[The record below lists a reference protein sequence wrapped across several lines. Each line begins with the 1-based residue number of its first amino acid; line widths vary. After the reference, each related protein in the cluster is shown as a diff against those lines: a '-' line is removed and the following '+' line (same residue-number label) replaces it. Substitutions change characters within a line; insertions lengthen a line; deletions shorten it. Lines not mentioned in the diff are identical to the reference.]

1 MLRKISLVAITLA
14 LALAMMIL
22 FQTFAFQA
30 FMVPSTSMESTLQ
43 VGERILVN
51 KFAPIER
58 GDIVVFTDPDNW
70 LTPEEG
76 DFLVKRVVGVG
87 GDKIYCCNVSGNLE
101 VNGQNVEES
110 SYVLDG
116 VRTDQINFD
125 VTVPKDK
132 LFVMGDNRNNSPDS
146 RYHLIAPDDPFVPTD
161 NVVGKAVMVLW
172 PLADLRRITD
182 QAAVLNKVSPP

>member
-30 FMVPSTSMESTLQ
+30 FLVPSTSMESTLQ

-161 NVVGKAVMVLW
+161 NVVGKAVMVIW

-182 QAAVLNKVSPP
+182 QATVLNKVSPP

>member
-30 FMVPSTSMESTLQ
+30 FMVPSTSMEPTLQ

-51 KFAPIER
+51 KFAPVER
-58 GDIVVFTDPDNW
+58 GDIVVFTDPSNW

-76 DFLVKRVVGVG
+76 NFLVKRVVGVG
-87 GDKIYCCNVSGNLE
+87 GDRIYCCNVSGNLE
-101 VNGQNVEES
+101 INGQNVEES

-116 VRTDQINFD
+116 GRTDQINFD
-125 VTVPKDK
+125 ITVPKGK
-132 LFVMGDNRNNSPDS
+132 LFVMGDNRDNSPDS
-146 RYHLIAPDDPFVPTD
+146 RYHLIAPDDPFVPTN
-161 NVVGKAVMVLW
+161 NVIGKAVMVLW

>member
-1 MLRKISLVAITLA
+1 MLRKISLVAITLV

-30 FMVPSTSMESTLQ
+30 FLVPSTSMEPTLQ

-51 KFAPIER
+51 KFAPVGR
-58 GDIVVFTDPDNW
+58 GDIVVFTDPSNW

-76 DFLVKRVVGVG
+76 DYLVKRVVGVS
-87 GDKIYCCNVSGNLE
+87 GDKIRCCNVSGNLE

-110 SYVLDG
+110 SYVRAIG
-116 VRTDQINFD
+116 GTDQIDFD
-125 VTVPKDK
+125 VTVPKGK
-132 LFVMGDNRNNSPDS
+132 LFVMGDNRDNSPDS

-182 QAAVLNKVSPP
+182 QAAVLNKISPP

>member
-51 KFAPIER
+51 KFSPIER

-161 NVVGKAVMVLW
+161 NVVGKAVMVIW

-182 QAAVLNKVSPP
+182 QATVLNKVSPP

>member
-146 RYHLIAPDDPFVPTD
+146 RYHLIAPDDPFVPTN
-161 NVVGKAVMVLW
+161 NVIGKAVMVIW

>member
-30 FMVPSTSMESTLQ
+30 FLVPSTSMEPTLQ

-51 KFAPIER
+51 KFAPVER

-70 LTPEEG
+70 LTPEQG
-76 DFLVKRVVGVG
+76 GFLVKRVVGVG

-101 VNGQNVEES
+101 VNGQNIEES
-110 SYVLDG
+110 SYILDAG
-116 VRTDQINFD
+116 RTDQINFD
-125 VTVPKDK
+125 VTVPKGK

-146 RYHLIAPDDPFVPTD
+146 RYHLIAPDDPFVPTS

>member
-161 NVVGKAVMVLW
+161 NVVGKAVMVIW

-182 QAAVLNKVSPP
+182 QATVLNKVSPP

>member
-22 FQTFAFQA
+22 FQHFAFQA
-30 FMVPSTSMESTLQ
+30 FMVPSTSMEPTLQ

-51 KFAPIER
+51 KFAPVER

-70 LTPEEG
+70 LTPEQG
-76 DFLVKRVVGVG
+76 GFLVKRVVGVG

-101 VNGQNVEES
+101 VNGQNIEES
-110 SYVLDG
+110 SYILDAG
-116 VRTDQINFD
+116 RTDQINFD
-125 VTVPKDK
+125 VTVPKGK

-146 RYHLIAPDDPFVPTD
+146 RYHLIAPDDPFVPTS

>member
-30 FMVPSTSMESTLQ
+30 FMVPSTSMEPTLQ

-51 KFAPIER
+51 KFAPVER
-58 GDIVVFTDPDNW
+58 GDIVVFTDPSNW

-76 DFLVKRVVGVG
+76 NFLVKRVVGVG
-87 GDKIYCCNVSGNLE
+87 GDRIYCCNVSGNLE
-101 VNGQNVEES
+101 INGQNVEES

-116 VRTDQINFD
+116 GRTDQINFD
-125 VTVPKDK
+125 ITVPKGK
-132 LFVMGDNRNNSPDS
+132 LFVMGDNRDNSPDS
-146 RYHLIAPDDPFVPTD
+146 RYHLIAPDDPFVPT
-161 NVVGKAVMVLW
+161 NNGIGKAVMVLW

>member
-22 FQTFAFQA
+22 FQHFAFQA
-30 FMVPSTSMESTLQ
+30 FMVPSASMEPTLQ

-51 KFAPIER
+51 KFATIER

-116 VRTDQINFD
+116 ARTDQINFD
-125 VTVPKDK
+125 VTVPKGK

-146 RYHLIAPDDPFVPTD
+146 RYHLIAPDDPFVPTS
-161 NVVGKAVMVLW
+161 NVVGKVVMVLW

-182 QAAVLNKVSPP
+182 QAAVFNEVSPH

>member
-14 LALAMMIL
+14 LALAMMVL

-30 FMVPSTSMESTLQ
+30 FLVPSTSMEPTLQ

-51 KFAPIER
+51 KFAPVER

-87 GDKIYCCNVSGNLE
+87 GDKIRCCNVSGNLE
-101 VNGQNVEES
+101 INGQNVEES

-116 VRTDQINFD
+116 GRTDQINFD
-125 VTVPKDK
+125 ITVPKGK

-146 RYHLIAPDDPFVPTD
+146 RYHLIAPDDPFVPTN
-161 NVVGKAVMVLW
+161 NVIGKAVMVIW
-172 PLADLRRITD
+172 PLAALRRITD

>member
-14 LALAMMIL
+14 LALAMMVL

-30 FMVPSTSMESTLQ
+30 FLVPSTSMEPTLQ

-51 KFAPIER
+51 KFAPVER

-87 GDKIYCCNVSGNLE
+87 GDKIRCCNVSGNLE
-101 VNGQNVEES
+101 INGQNVEES

-116 VRTDQINFD
+116 GRTDQINFD
-125 VTVPKDK
+125 ITVPKGK

-146 RYHLIAPDDPFVPTD
+146 RYHLIAPDDPFVPTN
-161 NVVGKAVMVLW
+161 NVIGKAVMVIW

>member
-30 FMVPSTSMESTLQ
+30 FMVPSTSMEPTLQ

-51 KFAPIER
+51 KFAPVER

-161 NVVGKAVMVLW
+161 NVVGKAVMVIW

-182 QAAVLNKVSPP
+182 QATVLNKVSPP